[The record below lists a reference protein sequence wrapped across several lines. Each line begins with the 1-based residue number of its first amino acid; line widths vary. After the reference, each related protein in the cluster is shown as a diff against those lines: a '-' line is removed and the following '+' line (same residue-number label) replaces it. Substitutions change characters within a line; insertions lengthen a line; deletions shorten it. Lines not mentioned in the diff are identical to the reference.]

1 MHKRITS
8 LMIFIAIVFGQQ
20 SKSGLELEE
29 STIQGVLTVKLAIA
43 DSNVVQKLA
52 IADAKE
58 DFNSGLKWSAL
69 SMAAFIGGLFVVVTD
84 VLTSNEEIGNLM
96 GGTIAFAAPIY
107 IIHKIPVDNSRLN
120 NLLTKNEKHRN
131 AYRTAYEKETRK
143 QRLKYSLLATGSS
156 TVAIGGLYVVVM
168 LRLGI

>member
-1 MHKRITS
+1 MLKRITS

-29 STIQGVLTVKLAIA
+29 STIQGVLTVKLAKA

-69 SMAAFIGGLFVVVTD
+69 SMD
-84 VLTSNEEIGNLM
+84 
-96 GGTIAFAAPIY
+96 
-107 IIHKIPVDNSRLN
+107 SRLN
-120 NLLTKNEKHRN
+120 TLYTKNEKHRSI
-131 AYRTAYEKETRK
+131 YQTAYEKEIRK
-143 QRLKYSLLATGSS
+143 QRSKYSLLATSS
-156 TVAIGGLYVVVM
+156 CIVDLGVFLVVAGYIGAYM
-168 LRLGI
+168 LVSGIH